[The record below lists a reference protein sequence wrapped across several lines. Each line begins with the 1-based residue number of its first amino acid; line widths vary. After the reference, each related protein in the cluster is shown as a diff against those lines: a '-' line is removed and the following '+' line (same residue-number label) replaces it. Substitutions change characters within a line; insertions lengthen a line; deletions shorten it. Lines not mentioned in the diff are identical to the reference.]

1 MPHFTKRFIVR
12 LGSRFDF
19 QLLEAVF
26 ATMLARVPACD
37 SFSAFLTDLRQISRR
52 AYEVQQDS
60 PVLPPRAF
68 LPDSPLV

>member
-1 MPHFTKRFIVR
+1 
-12 LGSRFDF
+12 
-19 QLLEAVF
+19 
-26 ATMLARVPACD
+26 MLARVPACD